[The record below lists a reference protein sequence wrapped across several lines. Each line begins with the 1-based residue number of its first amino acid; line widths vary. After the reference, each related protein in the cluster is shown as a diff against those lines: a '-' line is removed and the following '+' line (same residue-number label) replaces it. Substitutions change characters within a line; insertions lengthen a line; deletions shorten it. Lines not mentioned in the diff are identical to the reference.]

1 MEPTTEK
8 ATARYAQ
15 RRPSILAQDFGA
27 GRTQHL
33 KELSDRAPPERLLF
47 GTDGGGCFQNL
58 TAWYVAKIRA
68 CVSSRRLLEMIF
80 HENAERLLEVARE
93 GAREK

>member
-1 MEPTTEK
+1 MSSAVANCEAGRCVDMEPTTEK

-33 KELSDRAPPERLLF
+33 KELSDRAPPR
-47 GTDGGGCFQNL
+47 G
-58 TAWYVAKIRA
+58 
-68 CVSSRRLLEMIF
+68 SSPSRTTVLQ
-80 HENAERLLEVARE
+80 
-93 GAREK
+93 